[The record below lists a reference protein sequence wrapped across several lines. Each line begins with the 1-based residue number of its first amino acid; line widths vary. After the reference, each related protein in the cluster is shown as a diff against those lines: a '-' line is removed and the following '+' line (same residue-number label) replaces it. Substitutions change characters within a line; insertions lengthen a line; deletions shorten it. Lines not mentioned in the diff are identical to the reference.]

1 MVRISSVITSASF
14 LLFALSGCEKD
25 HMNIEPEPPYS
36 ATEKMI
42 REEYDRSAVFNWK
55 DYHTLM
61 ERLSEDKFT
70 VLPLNE
76 MRQHFDPGKVVVGL
90 RHDMDFNAF
99 RALEMVNIERSY
111 GIRSTYFILATSEY
125 YGKITQSGVIRNPGM
140 DSLYKRISDRGGE
153 IGIHNDLLTVM
164 ISYGLDPYL
173 FNKNELDFYKSI
185 GIQITG
191 TASHGSSIA
200 RATVTNYQI
209 FSDFAK
215 KDSVEYS
222 GKWYPLGIKSLN
234 DFGFEYEAYF
244 INFSIYMSDS
254 GGKWNDPEGFAGVL
268 KKLDSAVPGDRIQIL
283 VHPDW
288 WGRSW

>member
-1 MVRISSVITSASF
+1 MSALF
-14 LLFALSGCEKD
+14 LLLALAGCEKD
-25 HMNIEPEPPYS
+25 DVITEPLTPYS

-42 REEYDRSAVFNWK
+42 REEYDRSAVFGWS
-55 DYHTLM
+55 DYHILM
-61 ERLSEDKFT
+61 DKLSEDKFT

-76 MRQHFDPGKVVVGL
+76 MRQHFDPSKVVIGL

-99 RALEMVNIERSY
+99 RGLEMVNIERSY

-125 YGKITQSGVIRNPGM
+125 YGKITSGGVVRNIGM

-164 ISYGLDPYL
+164 IDYGLDPYL
-173 FNKNELDFYKSI
+173 FNRNELDFYNSI
-185 GIQITG
+185 GIQIHG
-191 TASHGSSIA
+191 TASHGSYIA
-200 RATVTNYQI
+200 KATVTNYQI

-215 KDSVEYS
+215 KDSVEYN
-222 GKWYPLGIKSLN
+222 GKKYPLGIRSLA

-244 INFSIYMSDS
+244 INFNGYISDS
-254 GGKWNDPEGFAGVL
+254 GGKWNDPEGFPGIL
-268 KKLDSAVPGDRIQIL
+268 RKLDSAVPGDRIQIL

-288 WGRSW
+288 WGRDW